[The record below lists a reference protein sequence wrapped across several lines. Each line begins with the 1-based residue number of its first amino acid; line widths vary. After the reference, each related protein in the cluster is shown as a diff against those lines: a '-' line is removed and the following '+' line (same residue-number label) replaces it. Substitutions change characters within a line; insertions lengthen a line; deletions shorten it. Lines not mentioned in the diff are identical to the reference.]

1 MVPAP
6 DWAISLAKLSD
17 YSVSPIY
24 AMALATQRAMW
35 DTYDTCHAIVR
46 QRRPKNFQA
55 MKDKLIAFTLGA
67 ATLIGTQSLRPL
79 DAYAKEPIKTPL
91 ITATT
96 TLQDDTYLLG
106 PGDQLELKLFDAPE
120 LSGPLDVLNDGTV
133 SLPLIG
139 SVRLT
144 GLSLSQAS
152 QWVTSLYRKQVL
164 RPELQ
169 LRLVKARPIRV
180 ALVGEVER
188 PGLYSLTTS
197 EGAQTQGGPSIS
209 ISGLPTVVDAI
220 QKAGGITQLANL
232 RQVVLQRR
240 MPGDSPRY
248 KQTQLDLLSLLFEGD
263 QQQNPFLFDGDTI
276 RITKA
281 SEPPQEAIAL
291 ASANLS
297 PHQIQVYVIG
307 EVLRPGA
314 LPLPAN
320 TPLVQA
326 VMAAGGPQTWR
337 ANTGNVELVR
347 INRNG
352 TATRQRFKLN
362 LSQGASNALNPPLRD
377 GDTLVVNRS
386 GMAVASDAI
395 GAVSAP
401 LTGLVNILAL
411 VNLINK

>member
-1 MVPAP
+1 MNDPLKTA
-6 DWAISLAKLSD
+6 AI
-17 YSVSPIY
+17 
-24 AMALATQRAMW
+24 
-35 DTYDTCHAIVR
+35 C
-46 QRRPKNFQA
+46 
-55 MKDKLIAFTLGA
+55 A
-67 ATLIGTQSLRPL
+67 ATLIGTQFLHFPPVLGKETKNNAPSLVQ
-79 DAYAKEPIKTPL
+79 AS
-91 ITATT
+91 
-96 TLQDDTYLLG
+96 LQDDTYLLG

-120 LSGPLDVLNDGTV
+120 LSGNLDLLNDGTV

-152 QWVTSLYRKQVL
+152 QWVNSLYRKQVL

-169 LRLVKARPIRV
+169 LRLVKPRPIRV
-180 ALVGEVER
+180 ALVGEVEH

-197 EGAQTQGGPSIS
+197 EGAQTQGGPSVS
-209 ISGLPTVVDAI
+209 INGLPTVVDAI

-232 RQVVLQRR
+232 HQVILQRR
-240 MPGDSPRY
+240 LPGDSPRY
-248 KQTQLDLLSLLFEGD
+248 KQTKLDLLSLLFDGD

-281 SEPPQEAIAL
+281 NEPSEEAIAL
-291 ASANLS
+291 ASVNLS

-314 LPLPAN
+314 LQLPAN

-326 VMAAGGPQTWR
+326 VLAAGGPQTWR

-362 LSQGASNALNPPLRD
+362 LSQGASNATNPPLRD

-395 GAVSAP
+395 GAVSTP

>member
-1 MVPAP
+1 MH
-6 DWAISLAKLSD
+6 LA
-17 YSVSPIY
+17 
-24 AMALATQRAMW
+24 
-35 DTYDTCHAIVR
+35 
-46 QRRPKNFQA
+46 RPLRHPSGLLGLVA
-55 MKDKLIAFTLGA
+55 VGAFTWGA
-67 ATLIGTQSLRPL
+67 SLELLAAPIAVVQPAARPL
-79 DAYAKEPIKTPL
+79 AAP
-91 ITATT
+91 A
-96 TLQDDTYLLG
+96 TLQDDSYLLG

-120 LSGPLDVLNDGTV
+120 LSGTLDVLNDGTA

-152 QWVTSLYRKQVL
+152 QWLTSLYRKQLL

-169 LRLVKARPIRV
+169 LRVVEPRPIRV

-197 EGAQTQGGPSIS
+197 EANQTEGGPSLS
-209 ISGLPTVVDAI
+209 LSGLPTVVDAI
-220 QKAGGITQLANL
+220 QKAGGITQLADL

-240 MPGDSPRY
+240 MPGDPPAY
-248 KQTQLDLLSLLFEGD
+248 KQARLDLLALLLEGD

-281 SEPPQEAIAL
+281 SEPPAEAVEL
-291 ASANLS
+291 AAANLS
-297 PHQIQVYVIG
+297 PQEIRVNVIG
-307 EVLRPGA
+307 EVVRPGT
-314 LPLPAN
+314 LPLQAN

-326 VMAAGGPQTWR
+326 VLAAGGPQTWR
-337 ANTGNVELVR
+337 ASNANVELVR

-352 TATRQRFKLN
+352 TATRQRFALN
-362 LSQGASNALNPPLRD
+362 LSQGASNTKNPPLRD
-377 GDTLVVNRS
+377 GDTVVVNRS

-395 GAVSAP
+395 GAVSTP

-411 VNLINK
+411 VDLINQN

>member
-1 MVPAP
+1 MFNPLKAT
-6 DWAISLAKLSD
+6 
-17 YSVSPIY
+17 
-24 AMALATQRAMW
+24 AL
-35 DTYDTCHAIVR
+35 C
-46 QRRPKNFQA
+46 
-55 MKDKLIAFTLGA
+55 A
-67 ATLIGTQSLRPL
+67 ATLIGTQLLFFWPAHANDQR
-79 DAYAKEPIKTPL
+79 KNN
-91 ITATT
+91 TAPVQAS
-96 TLQDDTYLLG
+96 LQDDTYLLG
-106 PGDQLELKLFDAPE
+106 PGDQLELKIFDAPE
-120 LSGPLDVLNDGTV
+120 LTGNLDLLNDGTV

-139 SVRLT
+139 SVRLS
-144 GLSLSQAS
+144 GLSLSQAT

-169 LRLVKARPIRV
+169 LRLVKSRPIRV
-180 ALVGEVER
+180 ALVGEIEH

-197 EGAQTQGGPSIS
+197 EGSQTQGGPGIT

-232 RQVVLQRR
+232 REVILQRR
-240 MPGDSPRY
+240 IPGDSPRY
-248 KQTQLDLLSLLFEGD
+248 KQTKLDLLALIFNGD

-281 SEPPQEAIAL
+281 EEPPKEAIAI

-297 PHQIQVYVIG
+297 PQQIRVYVIG
-307 EVLRPGA
+307 EVLRPGV

-326 VMAAGGPQTWR
+326 VLAAGGAQTWR

-362 LSQGASNALNPPLRD
+362 LSQGVSNATNPPLRD

-386 GMAVASDAI
+386 GMAMASDAI
-395 GAVSAP
+395 GAVSTP